1 MNNHKGMAGCRF
13 VLAAALAV
21 ALAGRLKCAEF
32 EVMDVLRVDGYA
44 VLESSV
50 DITGNRFYVGGSSFA
65 VAYGK
70 IGIGTSTP
78 SFPLQVSAA
87 PGTAGEMLVI
97 STGASNVIRL
107 TGAGE
112 VYANRFYGDISGAS
126 GFSGGDNL
134 GSHIATTTLQMGAY
148 GVNTSSNITA
158 ARYQINGSTMVA
170 VLPGIDSI
178 AYGVYAGT
186 SNITGGNYNVFVGN
200 SAGASNTTG
209 TQNSFVGAYAGYSN
223 TTASENSFFG
233 YYAGYKNTTGIDNS
247 FLSRAAGYFNTTGTQ
262 NSFVGSTAGYSN
274 STGKNNSIMGTFA
287 GLYNQTGS
295 ANSIFGSEA
304 GGFNNWGGSGSFSS
318 STIVGYQAGN
328 KVTTGGDNILV
339 GYRAGYGVTTGTGN
353 IVIGYNKDTSVPG
366 ASNELNIGGLVY
378 GDLSAKTVGIN
389 RVAQQA
395 ALDVVSTGTTVN
407 QYAQIWRDSTG
418 LIVSSMTAT
427 GVLYPAVPAAD
438 NTKVAKAGDTMTGQ
452 LTVSGS
458 SLTVGG
464 NIAVSTIAATG
475 NITAARYQINGSTV
489 LAILPGSGNLGVGV
503 DAGGLTV
510 DGGDYNSFVGYHAGY
525 SNTLGGLNAFVGS
538 MAGYSNT
545 TGQTN
550 SFFGA
555 NAGVLNTTGWSNT
568 YGGYQTGRY
577 NQAGSANTIF
587 GADAGY
593 GVSNNSFSSSTLVGY
608 RAGYGLTTGSD
619 NILLGWQAGYTTTS
633 GARNIVIGYDQRTS
647 ADAASNELNIGG
659 VLYGNLTARTIG
671 ISTRVP
677 QAALDIVSTG
687 TAANVYAQLW
697 RASDGVIKA
706 SMSATGVMMA
716 TKFIGDASGLTGLGD
731 NLGNHVATT
740 TLNMAG
746 FSVNNI
752 STIAAS
758 GQGIYLATHTF
769 VTQGYLGVGTT
780 NPLDKLDVVG
790 NIRLKSDGSTTY
802 KIYTTGTGRT
812 LEFQNVNTPSEKLAF
827 TTSVN
832 AFGDSTSDTVLAVI
846 PAAGWSLFE
855 GAGGQG
861 TVLSNTGAY
870 PIVIAPNR
878 IETMRITSD
887 GLVGISTRAPQAALD
902 IVSTG
907 TLVNQYAQ
915 IWRASDGTIVSSM
928 TATGVLYP
936 VVSGSDNTKVAKAGD
951 TMTGQLTISGSSL
964 TVIAPTAIASSLW
977 VSTSATTPHL
987 YVSTNGNIGVGTG
1000 APLANFHVHASAAG
1014 ALGPRLMLSNTGGA
1028 GAQVALDL
1036 STYLPGNNAPGGRIS
1051 ATDDGNFGSTIA
1063 FQNKTPG
1070 AMGNSLQTR
1079 MIISNTGNIGIGT
1092 ISPSQ
1097 KLQVGDG
1104 SAPTAAEVRG
1114 NGTGYDAGFRIWNT
1128 HTFTGASSYLD
1139 FGWGTAPAV
1148 AAIHARSQAD
1158 NSTDLVLQGSNI
1170 SKTRSDMLYID
1181 GSNGNI
1187 GIGTAAPAADLHISS
1202 TSASAAQDM
1211 LKISTGTA
1219 NADVFVVKGN
1229 GNVGIGTT
1237 PPAYRLAVSSGAG
1250 ESGTILAVSTGT
1262 STMIELQGDGDV
1274 IAKRFIGDGS
1284 SLTNVTANAGVYTL
1298 AQMNTLAPA
1307 AAGRLISVSD
1317 AAAPYSYCVSTGT
1330 AAGAWVMLNQTIH
1343 CQ

>member
-1 MNNHKGMAGCRF
+1 LNNHKGMAGCRF

-170 VLPGIDSI
+170 ILPGVDSI

-353 IVIGYNKDTSVPG
+353 IVIGYNKDTSAPG

-395 ALDVVSTGTTVN
+395 ALDVVSTGTTGN

-418 LIVSSMTAT
+418 LIVSSMSAT
-427 GVLYPAVPAAD
+427 GVLMAA
-438 NTKVAKAGDTMTGQ
+438 K
-452 LTVSGS
+452 
-458 SLTVGG
+458 
-464 NIAVSTIAATG
+464 
-475 NITAARYQINGSTV
+475 
-489 LAILPGSGNLGVGV
+489 
-503 DAGGLTV
+503 
-510 DGGDYNSFVGYHAGY
+510 FVG
-525 SNTLGGLNAFVGS
+525 
-538 MAGYSNT
+538 
-545 TGQTN
+545 
-550 SFFGA
+550 
-555 NAGVLNTTGWSNT
+555 
-568 YGGYQTGRY
+568 
-577 NQAGSANTIF
+577 
-587 GADAGY
+587 
-593 GVSNNSFSSSTLVGY
+593 
-608 RAGYGLTTGSD
+608 
-619 NILLGWQAGYTTTS
+619 
-633 GARNIVIGYDQRTS
+633 
-647 ADAASNELNIGG
+647 
-659 VLYGNLTARTIG
+659 
-671 ISTRVP
+671 
-677 QAALDIVSTG
+677 
-687 TAANVYAQLW
+687 
-697 RASDGVIKA
+697 DG
-706 SMSATGVMMA
+706 
-716 TKFIGDASGLTGLGD
+716 SGLTGLSATGD
-731 NLGNHVATT
+731 NLGSHVATT

-746 FSVNNI
+746 F
-752 STIAAS
+752 
-758 GQGIYLATHTF
+758 
-769 VTQGYLGVGTT
+769 
-780 NPLDKLDVVG
+780 
-790 NIRLKSDGSTTY
+790 
-802 KIYTTGTGRT
+802 
-812 LEFQNVNTPSEKLAF
+812 
-827 TTSVN
+827 
-832 AFGDSTSDTVLAVI
+832 
-846 PAAGWSLFE
+846 
-855 GAGGQG
+855 
-861 TVLSNTGAY
+861 
-870 PIVIAPNR
+870 
-878 IETMRITSD
+878 
-887 GLVGISTRAPQAALD
+887 
-902 IVSTG
+902 
-907 TLVNQYAQ
+907 Q
-915 IWRASDGTIVSSM
+915 IKNVSSM
-928 TATGVLYP
+928 TISAP
-936 VVSGSDNTKVAKAGD
+936 D
-951 TMTGQLTISGSSL
+951 TL
-964 TVIAPTAIASSLW
+964 PSSLW

-1000 APLANFHVHASAAG
+1000 APLVNFHVHASAAG
-1014 ALGPRLMLSNTGGA
+1014 TLGPRLLLSNTGGA
-1028 GAQVALDL
+1028 GSQVALDL
-1036 STYLPGNNAPGGRIS
+1036 STYLPGSNAPGGRIV
-1051 ATDDGNFGSTIA
+1051 ATDDGNYGSTIA

-1139 FGWGTAPAV
+1139 FGWGAAPAV
-1148 AAIHARSQAD
+1148 AAIHARSQTD
-1158 NSTDLVLQGSNI
+1158 NSTDLVFQGSNV